1 MSQTLESPRDWVTMG
16 VIHAFKV
23 MKAVQTEA
31 DVEHRDVIL
40 RFDQIDFDYLI
51 DIQRRNLENPSLF
64 DNYDEMFIKVMGD
77 DLK

>member
-1 MSQTLESPRDWVTMG
+1 LSQTLESPNDWVTMG

-23 MKAVQTEA
+23 MKAIQTEA
-31 DVEHRDVIL
+31 DVDHRDVIL

-64 DNYDEMFIKVMGD
+64 EHYDEIFIK
-77 DLK
+77 LKEDYLK

>member
-1 MSQTLESPRDWVTMG
+1 MNQTLESPRDWITMG

-23 MKAVQTEA
+23 MKATAEGGKIGVWEA
-31 DVEHRDVIL
+31 
-40 RFDQIDFDYLI
+40 DFDYLI

-64 DNYDEMFIKVMGD
+64 DDYDEMFIKIMGD

>member
-1 MSQTLESPRDWVTMG
+1 MSQTLESPRDWITMG

-23 MKAVQTEA
+23 MKATAEGGKIGVWEA
-31 DVEHRDVIL
+31 
-40 RFDQIDFDYLI
+40 DFDYLI

-64 DNYDEMFIKVMGD
+64 DDYDEMFIKIMGD

>member
-31 DVEHRDVIL
+31 DGKIGVWEA
-40 RFDQIDFDYLI
+40 DFDYLI
-51 DIQRRNLENPSLF
+51 DIQRKNLENPSLF
-64 DNYDEMFIKVMGD
+64 ENFDEVFTKIMEA

>member
-23 MKAVQTEA
+23 MKAVQTDA
-31 DVEHRDVIL
+31 DVGHIDE
-40 RFDQIDFDYLI
+40 IDFDYLI

-64 DNYDEMFIKVMGD
+64 DDYDEMFIKVMGD

>member
-40 RFDQIDFDYLI
+40 GVWEADFDYLI
-51 DIQRRNLENPSLF
+51 DIQRKNLENPSLF
-64 DNYDEMFIKVMGD
+64 ENFDEVFTKIMEA